1 MGYTLIIGRDH
12 DLCCRL
18 VKESLLSR
26 GRQIMY
32 LQEERL
38 FPGLRFA
45 WELRMG
51 DSSGKLGL
59 DAQTVGFDEIDGVLA
74 RFSGLATSPE
84 DFATKDGQYLNS
96 EWHALMRGYIES
108 LPCPVINRPGP
119 ELWYKSFL
127 RGSELLS
134 IVPDLKFRLPRT
146 LVTTAFDDALAF
158 FDQCGRRMCYSPLTT
173 RSNYFISTEEGLRKL
188 EPLSR
193 VLPLHLSE
201 VISGDPVDA
210 YVVGQRIVFDG
221 ASHTS
226 AEASCAEAAAALRL
240 SFCHWRLARTAEDE
254 WYCLSLDCTPNLF
267 DCTVET
273 RDTIIGYLIGILSSG
288 RTRAGRDSC

>member
-1 MGYTLIIGRDH
+1 MGYTLIIGSDH

-26 GRQIMY
+26 GRRI
-32 LQEERL
+32 LDVQEDEL

-45 WELRMG
+45 WHLRMR
-51 DSSGKLGL
+51 DSSGRLGL

-74 RFSGLATSPE
+74 RFSGVATSPE

-96 EWHALMRGYIES
+96 EWHALLRGYVES

-119 ELWYKSFL
+119 ELWYRSFL

-134 IVPDLKFRLPRT
+134 IVPDLQFRLPRT
-146 LVTTAFDDALAF
+146 LVTTTFEDARAF
-158 FDQCGRRMCYSPLTT
+158 FDQCGRRICYSPLTT
-173 RSNYFISTEEGLRKL
+173 RSNYFISTEMDLRKL

-193 VLPLHLSE
+193 VLPLQLSE
-201 VISGDPVDA
+201 IISGDPVDA
-210 YVVGQRIVFDG
+210 YVVGKRIIFDG
-221 ASHTS
+221 ASHPS
-226 AEASCAEAAAALRL
+226 AEAFCTEAAAALRL
-240 SFCHWRLARTAEDE
+240 GFCHCRLVRTAEDE

-267 DCTVET
+267 GCASET
-273 RDTIIGYLIGILSSG
+273 RDTIISDLVGILSSG
-288 RTRAGRDSC
+288 TSRGGA

>member
-1 MGYTLIIGRDH
+1 MGYTLIIGSDH

-26 GRQIMY
+26 GRQILY
-32 LQEERL
+32 LQEDRL

-45 WELRMG
+45 WNLRMR
-51 DSSGKLGL
+51 DSSGRLGL

-96 EWHALMRGYIES
+96 EWHALMRGYVES

-119 ELWYKSFL
+119 ELWYRSFL
-127 RGSELLS
+127 RGPELLS

-146 LVTTAFDDALAF
+146 LVTTTFEDACAF

-173 RSNYFISTEEGLRKL
+173 RSNYFIGTERDLRRL
-188 EPLSR
+188 EPLSS

-201 VISGDPVDA
+201 IISGDPVDA
-210 YVVGQRIVFDG
+210 YVVGTRIIFDG
-221 ASHTS
+221 GSHAS
-226 AEASCAEAAAALRL
+226 AEALCAEAAASLRL
-240 SFCHWRLARTAEDE
+240 GFCHWRLVCTAEDE
-254 WYCLSLDCTPNLF
+254 WYCLSLDCTPHLF
-267 DCTVET
+267 GCAPET
-273 RDTIIGYLIGILSSG
+273 RDTIIGSLADILSSG
-288 RTRAGRDSC
+288 TGAERDSC